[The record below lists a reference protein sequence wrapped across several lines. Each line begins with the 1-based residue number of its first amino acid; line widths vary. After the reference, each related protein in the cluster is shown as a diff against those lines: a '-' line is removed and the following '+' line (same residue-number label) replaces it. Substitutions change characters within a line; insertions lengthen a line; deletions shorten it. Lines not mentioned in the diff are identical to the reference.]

1 MWRGALAALAVGFA
15 AAWVWNRGFEP
26 RSWLWRAYFGER
38 TLSAAE
44 LSRYAGGVG
53 SAGLYLAVLGKVF
66 DVQRG
71 RKHYGPGG
79 AYSFFAGK
87 DASRAFATGDFTE
100 AGLVDDIMGLS
111 PSEMLTIQNWLS
123 FYSENYVLVG
133 KVAGR
138 FYDENGSPTPLLQQA
153 QALIDEG
160 QRLQAREEEKKQRF
174 PPCNAEWRSTSGSR
188 VWCSKESGGISRD
201 WAGVPR
207 KMYEP
212 GSRGSHC
219 VCVRTEGPPSEQYVS
234 FQPSNRGDLDNPRL
248 QEYDGCHPLANWC
261 ALKD

>member
-79 AYSFFAGK
+79 AYSFFA
-87 DASRAFATGDFTE
+87 
-100 AGLVDDIMGLS
+100 
-111 PSEMLTIQNWLS
+111 
-123 FYSENYVLVG
+123 G